1 MILEEVPVGLSTASV
16 YPQNIEAAFAY
27 AADLGYDGVEVM
39 VWGDPVSQDVGRVER
54 LSHTYQMPILS
65 IHAPCLVIS
74 QRVWGRDPIDKLARS
89 VKVADALGAPTV
101 VVHPPFRWQRN
112 YVAAFEDLV
121 GELESDSGV
130 AVAVENMFPL
140 RADRFFG
147 AGERSVKRMQARG
160 GSAGLS
166 ASAFGKS
173 IDPTEDGYANYTLDL
188 SHTATAGM
196 DALAMFE
203 RMASGMKHLHLTDGD
218 GAAHDEHLIPGDGSQ
233 PCSEICRR
241 IAASDF
247 DGAVVLEVTTSS
259 ARTKPERAAM
269 LARSLEF
276 ARTHL
281 RRPDVAGGPLP
292 IGGEERP

>member
-1 MILEEVPVGLSTASV
+1 MMLEEIPVGLSTASV
-16 YPQNIEAAFAY
+16 YPQGIEAAFRY

-39 VWGDPVSQDVGRVER
+39 VWGDPISQDVGRVEA
-54 LSHTYQMPILS
+54 LSHKYQMPILS

-74 QRVWGRDPIDKLARS
+74 QRVWGRDPIRKLERA
-89 VKVADALGAPTV
+89 VHAADALGAPTV
-101 VVHPPFRWQRN
+101 VVHPPFRWQRA

-121 GELESDSGV
+121 GELESDSGI

-140 RADRFFG
+140 RADRLFG
-147 AGERSVKRMQARG
+147 AGEGSAKRLAARG
-160 GSAGLS
+160 GSPGLS
-166 ASAFGKS
+166 TSAFGKS
-173 IDPTEDGYANYTLDL
+173 IDPTDDGYANYTLDL

-203 RMASGMKHLHLTDGD
+203 RMASGMRHLHLTDGD
-218 GAAHDEHLIPGDGSQ
+218 GAAHDEHMIPGDGNQ

-241 IAASDF
+241 IAASEF

-259 ARTKPERAAM
+259 ARSKDERAAM
-269 LARSLEF
+269 LARSLDF

-281 RRPDVAGGPLP
+281 RRPGIADGHGPLSRE
-292 IGGEERP
+292 GRP

>member
-1 MILEEVPVGLSTASV
+1 
-16 YPQNIEAAFAY
+16 
-27 AADLGYDGVEVM
+27 
-39 VWGDPVSQDVGRVER
+39 
-54 LSHTYQMPILS
+54 
-65 IHAPCLVIS
+65 
-74 QRVWGRDPIDKLARS
+74 
-89 VKVADALGAPTV
+89 
-101 VVHPPFRWQRN
+101 
-112 YVAAFEDLV
+112 
-121 GELESDSGV
+121 
-130 AVAVENMFPL
+130 
-140 RADRFFG
+140 
-147 AGERSVKRMQARG
+147 MQARG

>member
-16 YPQNIEAAFAY
+16 YPQGIEAAFRY

-39 VWGDPVSQDVGRVER
+39 VWGDPISQDIRRVEM
-54 LSHTYQMPILS
+54 LSHDYQMPVLS

-74 QRVWGRDPIDKLARS
+74 QRVWGRDPIRKLARC
-89 VKVADALGAPTV
+89 VEAADALGAPTV
-101 VVHPPFRWQRN
+101 VVHPPFRWQRA
-112 YVAAFEDLV
+112 YVAAFSDLV
-121 GELESDSGV
+121 GELESDSGI

-147 AGERSVKRMQARG
+147 AGERSVRRLQARG

-173 IDPTEDGYANYTLDL
+173 IDPTDDGYANYTLDL

-196 DALAMFE
+196 DALALFE
-203 RMASGMKHLHLTDGD
+203 RMASGMRHLHLTDGD
-218 GAAHDEHLIPGDGSQ
+218 GAAHDEHLIPGDGGQ
-233 PCSEICRR
+233 PCGEICRR

-259 ARTKPERAAM
+259 ARSRDERAAM
-269 LARSLEF
+269 LARSLDF

-281 RRPDVAGGPLP
+281 KRPGVVDGPDLSLQ
-292 IGGEERP
+292 EWRP